1 LVEFPY
7 LQQSNVSFWT
17 TCQFGLFIVHIC
29 QVNLLSTSS
38 ANKAFIDIRL
48 RAPVSQRREVRYTSR
63 TRSCGPLRPNVTSSI
78 KPEVQN
84 VAQRRRRRTEPRP
97 RGIRI
102 QNFVKIGPVVPEI
115 CSRTDRRTDRRVDR
129 NTPHPY
135 RGGVTKRTRCF
146 GTCMK
151 QLTLNRYQ
159 SS

>member
-1 LVEFPY
+1 M
-7 LQQSNVSFWT
+7 SVSGRLASLASSQFISAKSIS
-17 TCQFGLFIVHIC
+17 CQH
-29 QVNLLSTSS
+29 QVQTRHSQISDS
-38 ANKAFIDIRL
+38 
-48 RAPVSQRREVRYTSR
+48 APVSQRREVRYTSQCR
-63 TRSCGPLRPNVTSSI
+63 VPASSCGPLRPNVTSSI

-115 CSRTDRRTDRRVDR
+115 CSRTDRRTDRRVGG